1 VLAPQVGATVLY
13 TLGHNR
19 AARHG
24 GHAVCLAQVVAHNAD
39 GTLALW
45 VHSEAP
51 PHEFLR
57 PWVPPARAPAGS
69 SRAAGH
75 WSPAPQA

>member
-1 VLAPQVGATVLY
+1 MAAPRVGATVLY

-19 AARHG
+19 AARAAG
-24 GHAVCLAQVVAHNAD
+24 YATCVATVVAHNAD

-45 VHSEAP
+45 VYSVAP

-57 PWVPPARAPAGS
+57 PWVPPARTPAGS
-69 SRAAGH
+69 KSAAGK